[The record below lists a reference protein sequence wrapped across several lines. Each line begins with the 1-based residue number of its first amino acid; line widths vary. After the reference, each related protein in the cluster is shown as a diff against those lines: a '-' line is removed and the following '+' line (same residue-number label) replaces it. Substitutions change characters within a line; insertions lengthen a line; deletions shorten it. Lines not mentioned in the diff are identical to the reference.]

1 MALAGPLSVWRDPWG
16 RPVRRRDFIKLP
28 GGAAAGNVEA
38 IRAAARTRGVEIVA
52 RELHGADDLP
62 LTFDDVKSVGAQ
74 AAIFMTDNVMFGR
87 REEVAALARARKLPS
102 IHSPEA
108 EGRIAGPAGVDPY
121 PITLFARAFSVT
133 APSCR
138 LICPS
143 WHASTISWQ
152 IVTRRVPHIPS

>member
-74 AAIFMTDNVMFGR
+74 AAIFKLRYSSCNIHDGHCIVRTA
-87 REEVAALARARKLPS
+87 EEDCGNRACS
-102 IHSPEA
+102 QAS
-108 EGRIAGPAGVDPY
+108 VDP
-121 PITLFARAFSVT
+121 FVCA
-133 APSCR
+133 
-138 LICPS
+138 
-143 WHASTISWQ
+143 
-152 IVTRRVPHIPS
+152 

>member
-1 MALAGPLSVWRDPWG
+1 MALAGGPLSVWRDPWG

-62 LTFDDVKSVGAQ
+62 LTFDDVKSVGAKKKQ
-74 AAIFMTDNVMFGR
+74 AAIFMTDNVMSGHR
-87 REEVAALARARKLPS
+87 KEVAALACSQASVDPF
-102 IHSPEA
+102 SPEA

-121 PITLFARAFSVT
+121 PITLFART
-133 APSCR
+133 TP
-138 LICPS
+138 
-143 WHASTISWQ
+143 
-152 IVTRRVPHIPS
+152 